1 MELLLEAAGA
11 EALSFDEEEA
21 PSDFELLL
29 SEELGD
35 LPASEELL
43 SPDFESEALESEILE
58 SGIFESELFE
68 SEPESE
74 DLFWPLLA

>member
-1 MELLLEAAGA
+1 LELLLLLDAAGA

-35 LPASEELL
+35 LLESGEDELL
-43 SPDFESEALESEILE
+43 SPDLASEPL
-58 SGIFESELFE
+58 E
-68 SEPESE
+68 SEPEPESE
-74 DLFWPLLA
+74 LESEPEDFFWPLLA

>member
-1 MELLLEAAGA
+1 LELLLVDAAGA
-11 EALSFDEEEA
+11 EALSFDAEEA

-43 SPDFESEALESEILE
+43 STDFESEALESEIFE
-58 SGIFESELFE
+58 SGILE
-68 SEPESE
+68 SEPEPASE
-74 DLFWPLLA
+74 DFVWPLLA